1 MQNLNDEQL
10 DISTAHDIL
19 GKLKSLSI
27 EKINFVGGEPLLKP
41 MVFPIMKTAKNM
53 GFTVCVT
60 TNGSLLNEK
69 MIDELSS
76 YVDWIGI
83 SVDSACESI
92 EERLGRGFGNHVKHA
107 KEISR
112 YIKAKDIRLK
122 INTTVTKYTIT
133 EDMKEFISDISP
145 DRWKVF
151 QFLHI
156 KGQNDDSVA
165 EFSVTDDEFAGFKRL
180 NENIKLDGEKTP
192 VFEKC
197 DDMLDSYFM
206 ITPSGNVLMNH
217 DGVYR
222 ERPLDSII
230 AENIDD
236 IINPDKYIAR
246 GGLYDWN

>member
-10 DISTAHDIL
+10 DISTAHDVL
-19 GKLKSLSI
+19 EKLESLSI
-27 EKINFVGGEPLLKP
+27 EKINFVGGEPLSNP
-41 MVFPIMKTAKNM
+41 MVFPIMKVAKNM

-83 SVDSACESI
+83 SIDSAHESI
-92 EERLGRGFGNHVKHA
+92 EKILGRGFGNHVKHA
-107 KEISR
+107 KEMSGC
-112 YIKAKDIRLK
+112 IKAKHIKLK
-122 INTTVTKYTIT
+122 INTTVTKYNIN

-156 KGQNDDSVA
+156 KGQNDYCVA
-165 EFSVTDDEFAGFKRL
+165 ELSVTDDEFVGFKEL
-180 NENIKLDGEKTP
+180 NENVELDGEKKP

-206 ITPSGNVLMNH
+206 ITPSGNVLINH
-217 DGVYR
+217 NGVYK
-222 ERPLDSII
+222 ERPLDTII
-230 AENIDD
+230 VENIGD
-236 IINPDKYIAR
+236 IINPGKYVAR